1 MPRDGTAS
9 KSPTPLESPLALLP
23 MLPALVNRG
32 HTCFDGQN
40 AASLPIE
47 RPFLLPDY
55 KNLRMQ
61 SVFPDPTPPQL
72 LPCPVRLRQIA
83 PMPLADHHPTELRYP
98 RHHLYAYTISM
109 EVELFLEQG

>member
-32 HTCFDGQN
+32 YTCFYGQN
-40 AASLPIE
+40 AASLSIE
-47 RPFLLPDY
+47 RPFLLLDY

-72 LPCPVRLRQIA
+72 LPCPVRLRQIV
-83 PMPLADHHPTELRYP
+83 PMPPEDHHLAEHHCS
-98 RHHLYAYTISM
+98 RHRLQAYTIAM
-109 EVELFLEQG
+109 EVELFLE